1 MNPKLLNYSTAEPN
15 TIFYQLLRE
24 QQGLVLVVLPL
35 QEQLSLTVL
44 MHINILTQISKM
56 FSLPNYGKLL

>member
-44 MHINILTQISKM
+44 MHINIVTQISKM

>member
-1 MNPKLLNYSTAEPN
+1 MIPKLLNYSTAEPN